1 MKWQSF
7 EHAHSVEF
15 CLYGQIKQQERE
27 VYGEWCSSDCHVT
40 TFYDMSKMTIRD
52 KHQRLPTPEYNY
64 NFQFTIKI
72 NALAEKKSIYHVF
85 IL

>member
-1 MKWQSF
+1 MKSKLLGQAYS
-7 EHAHSVEF
+7 AEF
-15 CLYGQIKQQERE
+15 CLYGQIKPEERE
-27 VYGEWCSSDCHVT
+27 VYSEWCISGMRVT
-40 TFYDMSKMTIRD
+40 TFYDMSKMTIRY

-72 NALAEKKSIYHVF
+72 NAQAEKSIYHAF